1 MSGLEVGRD
10 ERAVCTGCPLVCD
23 DILLADVVATPA
35 TQTAVDR
42 PSACEQACERGMKW
56 LAEALRHD
64 DACEASVD
72 AQPAGRDTAIA
83 TAALRLNDCR
93 RVLVTGCWDATL
105 ETVAAAATLAECLG
119 AAWDPAAA
127 QSAIA
132 TGPTAT
138 QTGRITADFEELRD
152 RADCVLV
159 WSADPAGTHP
169 RFRERFLTPLASG
182 RERRVFELHGALERL
197 SGQGT
202 VEIELPEGQAAEA
215 AVCLQL
221 LLQEQFGPSRPAVSS
236 SVRSSSELFTA
247 MAEVAAACLEAE
259 CIGVVTADSS
269 GESSGVAAAAIS
281 QLVAWLA
288 HKKPAFEVPL
298 SSGGSGAGPSG
309 AAAVSTWRFGGA
321 GAVAVADREGRRL
334 AAAEADANRLLSR
347 GEVDGVVVV
356 GRVPDTIAASL
367 AAFDG
372 LKVSVS
378 DQPPPSVA
386 PQIWL
391 NAAPT
396 SLASDGQVLRDDGRL
411 VELKAVRA
419 IATPSAAEL
428 LNRILAELRAK
439 ETR

>member
-1 MSGLEVGRD
+1 
-10 ERAVCTGCPLVCD
+10 
-23 DILLADVVATPA
+23 
-35 TQTAVDR
+35 
-42 PSACEQACERGMKW
+42 
-56 LAEALRHD
+56 
-64 DACEASVD
+64 
-72 AQPAGRDTAIA
+72 
-83 TAALRLNDCR
+83 
-93 RVLVTGCWDATL
+93 
-105 ETVAAAATLAECLG
+105 
-119 AAWDPAAA
+119 
-127 QSAIA
+127 
-132 TGPTAT
+132 
-138 QTGRITADFEELRD
+138 
-152 RADCVLV
+152 
-159 WSADPAGTHP
+159 
-169 RFRERFLTPLASG
+169 
-182 RERRVFELHGALERL
+182 VFELHGSLERL

-236 SVRSSSELFTA
+236 SVRSSTELFTA

-411 VELKAVRA
+411 VELKAVRP